1 MNHTLYQEDDGDI
14 SLVEVLA
21 RLAQLAEAT
30 DSKSVQCGF
39 ESHSGHP
46 QEVVAQSVRAEVL
59 YTSGRGF
66 NPHLPH

>member
-39 ESHSGHP
+39 ESHSGHKP
-46 QEVVAQSVRAEVL
+46 LPRGSSSV
-59 YTSGRGF
+59 G
-66 NPHLPH
+66 

>member
-39 ESHSGHP
+39 ESHSGHNKTVVGK
-46 QEVVAQSVRAEVL
+46 EVK
-59 YTSGRGF
+59 
-66 NPHLPH
+66 

>member
-14 SLVEVLA
+14 PLVEVLA

-39 ESHSGHP
+39 ESHSGHKP
-46 QEVVAQSVRAEVL
+46 LPRGSSSV
-59 YTSGRGF
+59 G
-66 NPHLPH
+66 